1 MWGVLKDEMREA
13 GWLAMLVLSLSVAC
27 VCLGMG
33 LASLM

>member
-1 MWGVLKDEMREA
+1 MWGSLKNEIREA
-13 GWLAMLVLSLSVAC
+13 GWLAMLVLGLSVVC